1 MDYMDLDSEFPE
13 EHTASVPEDTWEYEE
28 ETLPDREEEETLWID
43 ADLPGETAGEE
54 WAADAETDASD
65 ASAPGANRMRI
76 AGSGLP
82 GAQEPSRWGG
92 QLRRVWQV
100 SVRMSFVCRVGQV
113 LQSLWPFVRRAC
125 QVITSNN

>member
-92 QLRRVWQV
+92 N
-100 SVRMSFVCRVGQV
+100 FGGFGKCPCGCRSYVG
-113 LQSLWPFVRRAC
+113 SGKFCKAC
-125 QVITSNN
+125 GHSYDAHAR